1 MRYAETAY
9 PASPASAPGSAC
21 RQSTTKG
28 KSMNRDQKRKQIWND
43 FVATYQ
49 RVMIE
54 TPEKFEQF
62 CADMRAKY
70 LAA

>member
-1 MRYAETAY
+1 
-9 PASPASAPGSAC
+9 
-21 RQSTTKG
+21 
-28 KSMNRDQKRKQIWND
+28 MNRDQKRKQMWND
-43 FVATYQ
+43 FIATYQ

-62 CADMRAKY
+62 CADFRAKY